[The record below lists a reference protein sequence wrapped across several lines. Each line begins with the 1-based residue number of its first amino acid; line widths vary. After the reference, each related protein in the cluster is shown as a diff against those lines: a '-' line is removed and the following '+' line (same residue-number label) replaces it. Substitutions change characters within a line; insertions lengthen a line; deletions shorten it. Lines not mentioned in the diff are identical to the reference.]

1 MVVEAARMSAASRV
15 ESISSK
21 QAPSREREDKSRQA
35 MGKQVGSRYLRATG
49 IKSRCIKYQIVDSGL
64 LMRCVEVEKVLVSD
78 QRRGLETHSERTF
91 CQKYLDRERT
101 RGLGCRFQVAE
112 GRITEVCDANFQSG
126 AISLRVCV
134 VVAGQKERQTEAS
147 FFFVTNKVAS
157 LRE

>member
-1 MVVEAARMSAASRV
+1 M
-15 ESISSK
+15 
-21 QAPSREREDKSRQA
+21 DF
-35 MGKQVGSRYLRATG
+35 
-49 IKSRCIKYQIVDSGL
+49 L
-64 LMRCVEVEKVLVSD
+64 LRCVEVEKVLVSD

-134 VVAGQKERQTEAS
+134 VVAGQKRGTNDRS
-147 FFFVTNKVAS
+147 FFFVTNKVA
-157 LRE
+157 RIK